1 MEWELGD
8 QSPGDWFLMVA
19 VNEALTRL
27 RGTQLVRQPLDPLA
41 YGFAPARSDTRG
53 CIPGI

>member
-19 VNEALTRL
+19 VNEVLTRL